1 MLHGGVLGVGGVGKT
16 TYIYRL
22 VGVPIQPKTTL
33 RPGMYRTTIRE
44 LPVCILDVPGHR
56 AIEVADALAR
66 AWPYYLDLAIYMY
79 DVTDAYTLQSLLDIE
94 QHLRSKV
101 VKPYCGCVVVGNKVD
116 LAKERHTFI
125 TAEDV
130 AEALGGAW
138 RLLYLRPK
146 RPLRQTYTTTKN
158 KSRGETCQMLLGA
171 YTTWRDTALRGVHR
185 HGRPH
190 EAGRARR
197 RKSEEPW
204 RFISPE
210 MQGTARRGRGSSPKS
225 S

>member
-1 MLHGGVLGVGGVGKT
+1 MRCFMVGVLGVGGVGKT

-44 LPVCILDVPGHR
+44 TPVCILDVPGHR

-101 VKPYCGCVVVGNKVD
+101 VKPYRGCVVVGNKVD

-130 AEALGGAW
+130 AEALGALGVFYISA
-138 RLLYLRPK
+138 LKDPYDKLIQ
-146 RPLRQTYTTTKN
+146 PLKT
-158 KSRGETCQMLLGA
+158 SLEE
-171 YTTWRDTALRGVHR
+171 R
-185 HGRPH
+185 H
-190 EAGRARR
+190 ARC
-197 RKSEEPW
+197 S
-204 RFISPE
+204 
-210 MQGTARRGRGSSPKS
+210 
-225 S
+225 